1 MKHVARK
8 TRPIKARPAV
18 SAAPIVVSDLTCFDL
33 VGLTPRQFRD
43 LLARHGDVPRVVS
56 GQRVLV
62 RADVLLRLVDSLATR
77 DGEAPSL
84 APDEDEGDL
93 SADQILSLV
102 GRRRA

>member
-1 MKHVARK
+1 
-8 TRPIKARPAV
+8 
-18 SAAPIVVSDLTCFDL
+18 
-33 VGLTPRQFRD
+33 
-43 LLARHGDVPRVVS
+43 
-56 GQRVLV
+56 VLV